1 MAMERGELI
10 YKIYRALTYGLSP
23 LIQLHLRWRKFR
35 GLEHP
40 LRWRERLGVPSLSR
54 PPGPL
59 FWFHAVSLG
68 NSSSLF
74 REGMCAI
81 PVIKCCIER
90 RPDVT
95 VLMTTTTTSAFE
107 VIKHQLPNNVLYQ
120 FSPVDTPGA
129 IDAFLCYW
137 KPSAI
142 MLMESELWPNLII
155 GAAKNQIALALLN
168 ARISAKSYDSW
179 SQPFVNSLTLLM
191 LSKFLLILPLA
202 IRFQLLQCP
211 PFIINFCG
219 DLKYGNIDTN
229 EGDQRA
235 LEELQVQLMNRKIW
249 MASSIHKGEEKVM
262 LGVHSALKQVHP
274 DIITIIVPRHPQH
287 GKQIA
292 LELEK
297 DGVRVALRSR
307 HDKIMPGTNI
317 YVVDT
322 LGELQKFYRLTPI
335 AVIGGSFL
343 PGSAGHN
350 ISEAA
355 AAGCAILTGPYI
367 GHFSHMAT
375 QMQRLN
381 PLSVLQVSGY
391 ILVEALS
398 NLLSDAKLL
407 EERQEAAKQAYH
419 SLSCG
424 ITENVWSFLDF
435 HIFRVALA
443 NKGKKNVKNVNVVP
457 SFPCISAASSNFLSF
472 AMVSASIGIH
482 LYIFNQK
489 SILESLPRMLT
500 VVAVVTANMHS
511 NHLLLEEP
519 IRMASILE
527 PSKANFFPAMTKIV
541 GTLGPK
547 SRSVEAISACLKA
560 GMSVARFDFSWGD
573 SEYHQETLENLKA
586 SIKATKKLCAVMLD
600 TVGAEL
606 QVVNKRETPI
616 SLKEDAIVTLTPH
629 QGQEASN
636 EVLPINFGGL
646 AKAVK
651 KGDTIFV
658 GQYLFTGSETT
669 SVWLEVDQVNGD
681 DVICVVKNS
690 ATLAG
695 SLFTLHASQVH
706 IDMPTLTDKDKEV
719 ISTWGVQN
727 KIDFISLSY
736 TRHAEDVREAREF
749 LSKLGDLSQT
759 QIFAKIENVEGLT
772 HFDEILKEADGI
784 ILSRGNLGSLQVFL
798 FQKAAVHKCNMAG
811 KPAVVTRVVDSMT
824 DNLRPTR
831 AEATDVA
838 NAVLDG
844 TDAILLGAETLRGL
858 YPVETISTVGKICA
872 EAGKVFNQDL
882 YFKKTVK
889 FVGEPMTHLEAIAS
903 SAVRAAIKVKASVI
917 ICFTSSGRAA
927 RLIAKYRPTMPVLS
941 VVIPRLKTNQL
952 KWSFSG
958 AFEARQSLIVRGLFP
973 MLADPRHPAESNN
986 ATNESVLKVALDHGK
1001 ASGVIKSHDRVVVCQ
1016 KVGDASVV
1024 KIIELED

>member
-1 MAMERGELI
+1 
-10 YKIYRALTYGLSP
+10 
-23 LIQLHLRWRKFR
+23 
-35 GLEHP
+35 
-40 LRWRERLGVPSLSR
+40 
-54 PPGPL
+54 
-59 FWFHAVSLG
+59 
-68 NSSSLF
+68 
-74 REGMCAI
+74 
-81 PVIKCCIER
+81 
-90 RPDVT
+90 
-95 VLMTTTTTSAFE
+95 
-107 VIKHQLPNNVLYQ
+107 
-120 FSPVDTPGA
+120 
-129 IDAFLCYW
+129 
-137 KPSAI
+137 
-142 MLMESELWPNLII
+142 
-155 GAAKNQIALALLN
+155 
-168 ARISAKSYDSW
+168 
-179 SQPFVNSLTLLM
+179 
-191 LSKFLLILPLA
+191 
-202 IRFQLLQCP
+202 
-211 PFIINFCG
+211 
-219 DLKYGNIDTN
+219 
-229 EGDQRA
+229 
-235 LEELQVQLMNRKIW
+235 
-249 MASSIHKGEEKVM
+249 
-262 LGVHSALKQVHP
+262 
-274 DIITIIVPRHPQH
+274 
-287 GKQIA
+287 
-292 LELEK
+292 
-297 DGVRVALRSR
+297 
-307 HDKIMPGTNI
+307 
-317 YVVDT
+317 
-322 LGELQKFYRLTPI
+322 
-335 AVIGGSFL
+335 
-343 PGSAGHN
+343 
-350 ISEAA
+350 
-355 AAGCAILTGPYI
+355 
-367 GHFSHMAT
+367 
-375 QMQRLN
+375 
-381 PLSVLQVSGY
+381 
-391 ILVEALS
+391 
-398 NLLSDAKLL
+398 
-407 EERQEAAKQAYH
+407 
-419 SLSCG
+419 
-424 ITENVWSFLDF
+424 
-435 HIFRVALA
+435 
-443 NKGKKNVKNVNVVP
+443 
-457 SFPCISAASSNFLSF
+457 
-472 AMVSASIGIH
+472 
-482 LYIFNQK
+482 
-489 SILESLPRMLT
+489 
-500 VVAVVTANMHS
+500 MHS

-519 IRMASILE
+519 IRMATILE
-527 PSKANFFPAMTKIV
+527 PSKSNFFPAMTKIV

-547 SRSVEAISACLKA
+547 SRSVETISACLKA

-573 SEYHQETLENLKA
+573 SEYHQETLDNLKTA
-586 SIKATKKLCAVMLD
+586 IKATKKLCAVMLD

-629 QGQEASN
+629 HGQEASN

-681 DVICVVKNS
+681 DVVCVVKNS

-759 QIFAKIENVEGLT
+759 QILAKIENVEGLT
-772 HFDEILKEADGI
+772 HFDEILNEADGI
-784 ILSRGNLGSLQVFL
+784 ILSRGNLGIDLPPEKVFL